1 MKLLIVE
8 DEKLSREILADI
20 PWHSI
25 DVELIG
31 QADGANSALK
41 IVNETPPDIV
51 ITDISMEDGDGF
63 YLAEKLSYLV
73 PTCKIIFLTAFDT
86 FEYAHKAINYKPFAF
101 ILKPINCKEII
112 STVEKAKEEIVK
124 INNEKKHYQNLL
136 NNFSDCKYFLGEYFF
151 SLAKKHPEQLEQFFQ
166 LGNEKSKY
174 QVVLIKLDNNSADKT
189 DFKIFW
195 NIETLLKQSE
205 YQNNISFYDGNKLT
219 FIFYYDNIE
228 DEESF
233 DYIYNATTIIENHI
247 QYAFPEQ
254 KYTISIGSVA
264 NSKEEIHYSMQR
276 ALDALK
282 YKFSMGENQILYI
295 DDLEPLDNNIPN
307 LNETKGAI
315 LDCIKVGNTNRINI
329 LISRLFDALQTNNI
343 SSDLAQRICFEL
355 VISYSVAMG
364 QLGYNPETIFK
375 QTNIWDV
382 LNQCHSLNELK
393 DMISDITYIA
403 CSMVADSRENKGKD
417 IVELAINIVKNN
429 VNKDISLQEMADRI
443 HISSCYLSSMFK
455 KKTGMSYKH
464 FIVEAKIN
472 KAKELLI
479 HSDTPIYKIATNI
492 GYKSPQ
498 HFSTV
503 FKEHTGL
510 LPTEYRN
517 NHQVANI

>member
-1 MKLLIVE
+1 M
-8 DEKLSREILADI
+8 ADI

-174 QVVLIKLDNNSADKT
+174 QVVLIKLDTNSADKT

-247 QYAFPEQ
+247 QYAFP
-254 KYTISIGSVA
+254 
-264 NSKEEIHYSMQR
+264 
-276 ALDALK
+276 
-282 YKFSMGENQILYI
+282 
-295 DDLEPLDNNIPN
+295 
-307 LNETKGAI
+307 
-315 LDCIKVGNTNRINI
+315 
-329 LISRLFDALQTNNI
+329 
-343 SSDLAQRICFEL
+343 
-355 VISYSVAMG
+355 
-364 QLGYNPETIFK
+364 
-375 QTNIWDV
+375 
-382 LNQCHSLNELK
+382 
-393 DMISDITYIA
+393 
-403 CSMVADSRENKGKD
+403 
-417 IVELAINIVKNN
+417 
-429 VNKDISLQEMADRI
+429 
-443 HISSCYLSSMFK
+443 
-455 KKTGMSYKH
+455 
-464 FIVEAKIN
+464 
-472 KAKELLI
+472 
-479 HSDTPIYKIATNI
+479 
-492 GYKSPQ
+492 
-498 HFSTV
+498 
-503 FKEHTGL
+503 
-510 LPTEYRN
+510 
-517 NHQVANI
+517 